1 MLFFFFKKS
10 SRNDTWKTVM
20 PLYENGEMPNK
31 IEETKSYFHLL
42 THFLENNLLEGK
54 NYVPV
59 SPKQHH
65 HTRTHNVEQMSGSLH
80 LL

>member
-1 MLFFFFKKS
+1 
-10 SRNDTWKTVM
+10 
-20 PLYENGEMPNK
+20 MPNQ
-31 IEETKSYFHLL
+31 IEETKFYFHLL

-65 HTRTHNVEQMSGSLH
+65 HTRTHNVEQVSGSLH